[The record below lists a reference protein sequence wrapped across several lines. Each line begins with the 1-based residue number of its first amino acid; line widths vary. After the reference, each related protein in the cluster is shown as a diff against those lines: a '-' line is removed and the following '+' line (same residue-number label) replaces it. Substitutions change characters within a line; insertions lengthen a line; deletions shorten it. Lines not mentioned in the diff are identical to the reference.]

1 MTTKVKII
9 ISTCNIFLI
18 LQRQNFTQMTPVQP
32 APELEKLLSEGR
44 KITII
49 SHFNPDGDAIGSSI
63 GMQRYLESRGTSST
77 VVIPSSIPAF
87 LDFLDPERRII
98 CYTCDKEKAIAA
110 VKEAELILC
119 LDFNRLDRTE
129 WLAEHISSS
138 SAAKVLID
146 HHLNPETSSFDL
158 IISDP
163 GASSTCELLYRTLMS
178 FRSTA
183 GDPGRLDLP
192 TLTAIT
198 TGILTDT
205 NNFNNSITPD
215 TFLTASDMLSRG
227 VDFDAI
233 NNLVFKRYSESR
245 MRLMGHLLT
254 DSMTIDR
261 RLKAS
266 TMIITLKDR
275 EQFNFA
281 DGDSEGFVN
290 LPLMIHDVEVSALF
304 SETKDY
310 IRVSLRSKGGV
321 SVNAL
326 SNAYFNGGGHAR
338 AAGGRLYMPVGEV
351 REYFLKSLEQFL
363 QASAKQQ

>member
-9 ISTCNIFLI
+9 IRTCNIFLI
-18 LQRQNFTQMTPVQP
+18 LQRQNFTRMTPVP
-32 APELEKLLSEGR
+32 LAPELEKLLNEGR
-44 KITII
+44 KTAII
-49 SHFNPDGDAIGSSI
+49 SHFNPDGDAIGSSV
-63 GMQRYLESRGTSST
+63 GMRLFLESRGLPAT
-77 VVIPSSIPAF
+77 VVIPSAMPAF
-87 LDFLDPERRII
+87 LDFLDRDGDII
-98 CYTCDKEKAIAA
+98 CYTADKDRAIEA
-110 VKEAELILC
+110 VSGAGLILC

-129 WLAEHISSS
+129 WLAGPVASST
-138 SAAKVLID
+138 AVKVLID
-146 HHLNPETSSFDL
+146 HHLDPDREKFGMV
-158 IISDP
+158 ISDP
-163 GASSTCELLYRTLMS
+163 SASSTCELLYRTLMS
-178 FRSTA
+178 FPSIA
-183 GDPGRLDLP
+183 GDPEKLDTP

-215 TFLTASDMLSRG
+215 TFLIASDMLRRG
-227 VDFDAI
+227 VDMDLI
-233 NNLVFKRYSESR
+233 NSLVFKRYSESR

-266 TMIITLKDR
+266 TMVITMKDR
-275 EQFNFA
+275 ERYSFS

-290 LPLMIHDVEVSALF
+290 LPLMISDVEVSALF

-321 SVNAL
+321 RVNAL

-363 QASAKQQ
+363 QSTHD